1 VPRFGVDISL
11 LEIKLRHMPPSVI
24 GLGIFLPFLRW
35 LCSEYRLGAPS
46 LFTTAHLHIHP
57 RGFRINM
64 PESSKIREFPDIS
77 NKLTAP
83 SKKSVFERQKEEA
96 EAKRQREE
104 AETAAVY
111 EDFVKSFQDDSGST
125 GSTTQRFSDNFAG
138 GGPGFPSL
146 KSGGGAKRHFAP
158 SKVLKSGL
166 GSLGPAPPSRKR
178 PLDGSYPRQK
188 DRGIFAFDDT
198 PSTDA
203 RAAFQASDEED
214 GHNQSPEERAAPKP
228 TLQLSSL
235 PPGTSVPVIKA
246 LLPSSL
252 TVDGV
257 RIITL
262 RGGSDSTERKSLSA
276 IITLAK
282 DTPASDIDTAV
293 SSLQNRYLGLGF
305 NLSISRHLSSALIG
319 SAGVS
324 SMPLVASSNSHPFG
338 AQSIFS
344 GSSHPLNRAPPPRGG
359 FAPPPSYGGPAQ
371 SQYGRG
377 PAANAP
383 LQVPV
388 RPPSDIKQLKL
399 IHKTIEAVLTHGP
412 EFEALLMS
420 RPNVQKDEKWAWLW
434 DARSTGGV
442 WYRWRLWEVLS
453 GGQDRISGRPQTVF
467 EGEAQWRAPERK
479 LLFEFTTEFEGIVT
493 DEDFDSSDEDD
504 SGDEAQRA
512 PDADEEEGAKYLN
525 PLQKAKLA
533 HYLSRLPSTTARLRK
548 GDVARVTAFAI
559 SHSGRGSDEV
569 VQMLIDNVERP
580 FAMSGANPDR
590 SQANQNN
597 DDSEGSE
604 SGTENKEK
612 EKEDPSSAKLIA
624 LYLISDLLSSSST
637 SGVRHAWRY
646 RQLFETALR
655 FRSTFKRLG
664 RLEREMGW
672 GRLRAEKWRR
682 AITQV
687 LELWEGWCVF
697 SSDAQDQL
705 MADFIESAEDK
716 ADTQQLETEAK
727 LQQDKIKKGAWKSV
741 DKDETN
747 TDVPKYIASAE
758 LDDMA
763 MQEDLDGKV
772 MLDEDENLD
781 GEPMDEDL
789 DGVPMSDSSEGD
801 AMEED
806 ETDVNATDSGID
818 KQSVVDTPG
827 DESAKRAAEARKR
840 RPRAVDMFADSDE
853 E

>member
-1 VPRFGVDISL
+1 VSYDWTKYFDSDSFPDIEL
-11 LEIKLRHMPPSVI
+11 Q
-24 GLGIFLPFLRW
+24 
-35 LCSEYRLGAPS
+35 
-46 LFTTAHLHIHP
+46 HLHTTNASAWSLEGIP
-57 RGFRINM
+57 NKM
-64 PESSKIREFPDIS
+64 PESSKIKGFPEIS

-125 GSTTQRFSDNFAG
+125 GATAQRFSDGYAG
-138 GGPGFPSL
+138 GPSGFPSI
-146 KSGGGAKRHFAP
+146 KGGGAPKRHFAP
-158 SKVLKSGL
+158 SKVLKSGP

-178 PLDGSYPRQK
+178 PSDGPYPRQK
-188 DRGIFAFDDT
+188 DRGLFAFDDT

-203 RAAFQASDEED
+203 KAAFQASDEED
-214 GHNQSPEERAAPKP
+214 GNDQSPEERAAPKP

-235 PPGTSVPVIKA
+235 PPGTSVLVIKA
-246 LLPSSL
+246 LIPSSL
-252 TVDGV
+252 TVDAV
-257 RIITL
+257 RLIPV
-262 RGGSDSTERKSLSA
+262 RSGSASTERKSLSA
-276 IITLAK
+276 IVTLAK

-324 SMPLVASSNSHPFG
+324 TLPSAASNSHPFG

-344 GSSHPLNRAPPPRGG
+344 GSSHPLNRAPPPRSG
-359 FAPPPSYGGPAQ
+359 FAPPPSYGGPGQ
-371 SQYGRG
+371 TQYGRA
-377 PAANAP
+377 PTSTAP

-388 RPPSDIKQLKL
+388 KAPSDIKQLKL
-399 IHKTIEAVLTHGP
+399 IHKTIEEVLTHGP

-420 RPNVQKDEKWAWLW
+420 RPNVQKNEKWAWLW

-453 GGQDRISGRPQTVF
+453 GGQGRISGRPQTVF
-467 EGEAQWRAPERK
+467 NGEAQWRAPERQ
-479 LLFEFTTEFEGIVT
+479 LMFEFTTQFEGFAT
-493 DEDFDSSDEDD
+493 DEDFDSSEEED

-512 PDADEEEGAKYLN
+512 PDGDEEEAQYLN
-525 PLQKAKLA
+525 PLQKAKLT
-533 HYLSRLPSTTARLRK
+533 HFLSRLPSTTARLRK
-548 GDVARVTAFAI
+548 GDVGRVTAFAI
-559 SHSGRGSDEV
+559 SHSGRGSEEV

-580 FAMSGANPDR
+580 FALSSANSYR

-597 DDSEGSE
+597 EDSDGSE
-604 SGTENKEK
+604 SGAENKEK
-612 EKEDPSSAKLIA
+612 EKEDPSSAKLIG

-682 AITQV
+682 AVTQV

-697 SSDAQDQL
+697 SSEAQEQL
-705 MADFIESAEDK
+705 MANFIESAEEK
-716 ADTQQLETEAK
+716 ADAQQLESEEKAQLDKMKKRTWKVVDNDEINIPAAK
-727 LQQDKIKKGAWKSV
+727 HVSS
-741 DKDETN
+741 T
-747 TDVPKYIASAE
+747 
-758 LDDMA
+758 
-763 MQEDLDGKV
+763 DLDGTPMEEDV
-772 MLDEDENLD
+772 DGEAILVEDENVD

-789 DGVPMSDSSEGD
+789 DGVPMSDSSDGD

-806 ETDVNATDSGID
+806 DTDFNAADSSID
-818 KQSVVDTPG
+818 QQQQSVTDNAG
-827 DESAKRAAEARKR
+827 EDAGHRAAEARKR